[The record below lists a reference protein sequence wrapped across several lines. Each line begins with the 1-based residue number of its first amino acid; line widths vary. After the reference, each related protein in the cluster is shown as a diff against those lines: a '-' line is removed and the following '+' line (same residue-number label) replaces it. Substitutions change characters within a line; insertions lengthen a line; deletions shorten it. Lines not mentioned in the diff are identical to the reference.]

1 MTYLSLCRRRTIHCD
16 SSRLSSASKIRMNI
30 DHLGADEH
38 MTQASGSAG
47 SASKAVHCGREP
59 AYRLSSQAS
68 RIADF
73 PSRSEEALVP
83 PDRLMK
89 TCRDLRKLAMLGID
103 EDVLFDPRNDA

>member
-59 AYRLSSQAS
+59 AYRLSNQAF
-68 RIADF
+68 ADCGF
-73 PSRSEEALVP
+73 PLTQRRGACPTRSA
-83 PDRLMK
+83 
-89 TCRDLRKLAMLGID
+89 D
-103 EDVLFDPRNDA
+103 EDLSRPSETRDARH